1 MKQIQDFPHK
11 IKEFDKKLSKKS
23 TYIRDSKI
31 KSALTDLYVEWKRDI
46 IKKLKSIKI
55 DKDSVEKLNTEF
67 ATLYDFSKKDFF
79 KKKELK
85 SILRRINR
93 VFLDEVIIKIQ
104 TSSNELE
111 AISSI
116 LNQYLLKIK
125 NPEERDFA
133 EDAISCI
140 SIKKRKPAIIVG
152 WVLVMYNLYKKIKKE
167 GFGKFNNVYAQRFGT
182 KNSSFKRVKKLD
194 DFEYFPDQDIIFS
207 CEDLGILDRNER
219 RILIDDCLKLRNMC
233 SHPGKYNPGIK
244 STEVFFEKN
253 IDIVL
258 SKV

>member
-1 MKQIQDFPHK
+1 MKQIQEFSRNM
-11 IKEFDKKLSKKS
+11 KEFDKKLSKKS

-31 KSALTDLYVEWKRDI
+31 KLVLRDFYVEWKKNI
-46 IKKLKSIKI
+46 IKKLKSINI
-55 DKDSVEKLNTEF
+55 DKNSVERLNIEF
-67 ATLYDFSKKDFF
+67 TKFYEFSKKDFF

-85 SILRRINR
+85 SILRRVNQI
-93 VFLDEVIIKIQ
+93 FLDDVIIKIQ
-104 TSSNELE
+104 TSSDELE

-116 LNQYLLKIK
+116 LDQYLLKIK
-125 NPEERDFA
+125 NPEEKDFA

-152 WVLVMYNLYKKIKKE
+152 WVLVMYNLYIKINKE
-167 GFGKFNNVYAQRFGT
+167 GFGKFNNVYAQKFGT
-182 KNSSFKRVKKLD
+182 RNPSFKRVKKLD

-244 STEVFFEKN
+244 STEVFFEKI

-258 SKV
+258 SKT